1 MGVRV
6 LYFRQCLP
14 LSMDGKGASPG
25 DELAANG
32 RSRRRVTIDRSRNH
46 LLTEKETLRKMELSV
61 D

>member
-32 RSRRRVTIDRSRNH
+32 RSIATTGNNRSIEKSFINGKRNAEKNGTIR
-46 LLTEKETLRKMELSV
+46 
-61 D
+61 